1 MNTIRRSRSLQGA
14 ILSTLFLTAVP
25 ATVNADRPGNEKFQ
39 ERIPVPAENWSDEE
53 AKASE
58 WLFGVAPGATVF
70 MFDEE
75 SGGEVFGALYAEV
88 SHSSVP
94 LNFRTGVEFGGFES
108 DQDSVISAAG
118 IQDADVGFIR
128 VPLSVEYVLPV
139 TESAKLFLGGGGD
152 FIRVDD
158 VPSDNVVGVHASA
171 RAQYNFTDLLGLS
184 VEGGYLWAEADL
196 DDHGDFE
203 LDGPYISTLLTFNF

>member
-58 WLFGVAPGATVF
+58 WLFGIAPGATVF

-75 SGGEVFGALYAEV
+75 SGAEVLGALYAEV
-88 SHSSVP
+88 SHSSMP

-108 DQDSVISAAG
+108 EQASVQSAAG
-118 IQDADVGFIR
+118 LKSPDAGFIR
-128 VPLSVEYVLPV
+128 VPFSVEYIIPV
-139 TESAKLFLGGGGD
+139 ADSMKMFVGGGAD

-158 VPSDNVVGVHASA
+158 VPSDNLVGFHASA
-171 RAQYNFTDLLGLS
+171 RGQYNFTDLLGLS
-184 VEGGYLWAEADL
+184 VEGGYLFAEADL
-196 DDHGDFE
+196 EEHGDFE
-203 LDGPYISTLLTFNF
+203 LDGAFISTLLTFNF

>member
-53 AKASE
+53 AQASE
-58 WLFGVAPGATVF
+58 WLFGIAPGVTVF

-75 SGGEVFGALYAEV
+75 SGAEVFPALYAEL
-88 SHSSVP
+88 SHSSLP

-108 DQDSVISAAG
+108 DQDSVQSAAG
-118 IQDADVGFIR
+118 LKSPDAGFIR
-128 VPLSVEYVLPV
+128 IPFSVEGVLPV
-139 TESAKLFLGGGGD
+139 AESTKLFAGVGGD

-158 VPSDNVVGVHASA
+158 VPSDNLVGVHVSA
-171 RAQYNFTDLLGLS
+171 RAQHNFTDLLGLS

-196 DDHGDFE
+196 KEHGDFI
-203 LDGPYISTLLTFNF
+203 LDGPFISTLLTFNF